1 MRGIRD
7 RCLSPLETSGC
18 AKGDAGNAGDIYV
31 SDGAPISLMQGQVD
45 AGNNSFVCLS
55 PNRF

>member
-31 SDGAPISLMQGQVD
+31 SAEAPISLMQGQGDV
-45 AGNNSFVCLS
+45 GNNSCVS
-55 PNRF
+55 PNSF

>member
-18 AKGDAGNAGDIYV
+18 AKGDAGIAGDIYV
-31 SDGAPISLMQGQVD
+31 SAEAPISLMQGQGDV
-45 AGNNSFVCLS
+45 GNNSCVCLS